1 MNEEHK
7 VNLRIAMKYSGEI
20 LPEDLAAYCLYLC
33 LQDNKPSWEII
44 KIAEYPFLEKSLFR
58 FKSFNSKSS
67 FFVLAIYKTFF
78 QELIIC
84 CYPLITTAN
93 IWSSNN
99 KPRQDKNT
107 ENTPRYSHGPFQ
119 TLFKILMVGLEGK
132 KLEYSGVWDPCRP
145 CLGSRRSSQ
154 IRPVQWR
161 ETRTIFFPGFL
172 FFSISRNV
180 SVCLKFNFLF

>member
-20 LPEDLAAYCLYLC
+20 LPEDLSAYCLYLC

-78 QELIIC
+78 QEMIIC
-84 CYPLITTAN
+84 CYPLITVVN
-93 IWSSNN
+93 I
-99 KPRQDKNT
+99 
-107 ENTPRYSHGPFQ
+107 
-119 TLFKILMVGLEGK
+119 
-132 KLEYSGVWDPCRP
+132 
-145 CLGSRRSSQ
+145 
-154 IRPVQWR
+154 
-161 ETRTIFFPGFL
+161 
-172 FFSISRNV
+172 
-180 SVCLKFNFLF
+180 

>member
-132 KLEYSGVWDPCRP
+132 KLEYSGGGDPCRP

-154 IRPVQWR
+154 IRPVQ
-161 ETRTIFFPGFL
+161 
-172 FFSISRNV
+172 
-180 SVCLKFNFLF
+180 